1 MNTRLMYH
9 QTDVPVSIVIFL
21 RCAHLLATLV
31 GLALVALYAGRACQ
45 RMSNPL
51 CFPNRLQ
58 SLVVQRDDI
67 HFAHL
72 G

>member
-1 MNTRLMYH
+1 M
-9 QTDVPVSIVIFL
+9 
-21 RCAHLLATLV
+21 LATLV
-31 GLALVALYAGRACQ
+31 GFVPFALYVGRVCQ

-72 G
+72 GWTA